1 MYGLFG
7 LFSKLQH
14 FHVTF
19 CAACV
24 QGCLCMNR
32 GEAGELFI
40 ASLLGKELQPL
51 AELDGK
57 LMFLAFC
64 EVIMDTRGENMR

>member
-1 MYGLFG
+1 
-7 LFSKLQH
+7 
-14 FHVTF
+14 
-19 CAACV
+19 
-24 QGCLCMNR
+24 MNR

-57 LMFLAFC
+57 LMFSAFC
-64 EVIMDTRGENMR
+64 EVIMDTRGENIRQLRLL

>member
-1 MYGLFG
+1 
-7 LFSKLQH
+7 
-14 FHVTF
+14 
-19 CAACV
+19 
-24 QGCLCMNR
+24 MNR